1 VTPALPGP
9 APRPLP
15 TDARSDLRSLLEEYE
30 RSLILAALATVGGR
44 QRSAAALL
52 RILPTTL
59 NEKMKRLGIGRHRPR
74 RVTPPGGDE
83 ARASLRWTGALAP
96 GGTLEIRGLN
106 GPIRVE
112 AWSGDDVE
120 VLATRHGARAL
131 LSALEVKVVE
141 HAGGVTVCAVCQGPE
156 AASPRNDLRL
166 LHGVASVRVD
176 FLARVGPG
184 AHVVASTVN
193 DDIEVVGLCGNVD
206 AGTANGH
213 VRFLPA
219 VPAENGH
226 TRSA

>member
-1 VTPALPGP
+1 VTPALPCP

-15 TDARSDLRSLLEEYE
+15 EDAHSDLRSLLDDYE
-30 RSLILAALATVGGR
+30 RSLILAALAAVGGR

-59 NEKMKRLGIGRHRPR
+59 NEKMKRLGIGRHRPH
-74 RVTPPGGDE
+74 RVAPPGEDE
-83 ARASLRWTGALAP
+83 ACASLRWTGALAP

-112 AWSGDDVE
+112 AWSCDGVE
-120 VLATRHGARAL
+120 VLATRRGARSL

-141 HAGGVTVCAVCQGPE
+141 HAGGVTVCAVCQAPE
-156 AASPRNDLRL
+156 AASPRSDVRL
-166 LHGVASVRVD
+166 LHSVASVRVD
-176 FLARVGPG
+176 FVARVRPG

-193 DDIEVVGLCGNVD
+193 DDIEVFGLGGNVD
-206 AGTANGH
+206 VGTANGH

-219 VPAENGH
+219 APAEGGH